1 METIQKFQDLLKRLF
16 QFETSDLD
24 FGIYRILN
32 YKREQ
37 IEKFIQGDLRNMVE
51 SAFTKHK
58 GERLTNINQRFEE
71 AKQKVIQGLGTL
83 SFTPTGELEE
93 GFKDTPLGRDFL
105 SIKAQ
110 KDEAEEIDEIKL
122 QVFNDLYN
130 FFSRYYE
137 EGDFV
142 PQYRHSIKRYK
153 YAIPYNGEE
162 VKLYWANNEQ
172 YYTKT
177 GLLFRDYTFEANDY
191 KIIFRIV
198 SAREELGSNKATKA
212 RFFILDDENPVESK
226 DKALIIYFQYR
237 ELIEEEVKSYGVEG
251 GSNTAKQQKINQ
263 KSYEEIISKIEDITV
278 KALLSKDYRNEKE
291 LLLYQISRFT
301 AKNTKDYFIHKN
313 LKKFLS
319 EQLNYFITA
328 EVLDIETL
336 EKERF
341 LDKHITRAKV
351 VREIGED
358 IIDFLSQI
366 EDFQKRLWEKKKFVL
381 KTEYVLTTDRV
392 PEELHQEIWTNKGQ
406 RNEWKDLGFE
416 IPKTK
421 EDLNKRTLP
430 IDTKYYAQEFKEK
443 LLERIT
449 SSPVI
454 ARSDSDEAIS
464 LDDLLDGILIKSEN
478 WQALNLILERYRNK
492 MQCIYIDPPYNTGN
506 DTFLYK
512 DKYKD
517 SSWLSMITELL
528 SLFRSLGTE
537 DAVFFISIDDHELP
551 RLTAILE
558 AEFGKDSLLGPMIV
572 QVNKGGRS
580 YLHIAKTHE
589 YIACGTVH
597 HNESAIRELLKEN
610 KEEFRYKD
618 SRGIYALRE
627 LRNRNPKFTRKNRP
641 NLFYPFYID
650 PRDTDEYGNCAV
662 SLKKTMKHTIEAVPK
677 NKKGEDDC
685 WRWGRDKV
693 QRCVDSNNPNESDIV
708 ARKKSGGGWNIYE
721 KYRKQTTKA
730 KSIWDESSV
739 RTENGTIMLRNL
751 FGTPVF
757 FDNPKPVEL
766 VEKCMKIATNADS
779 LILDF
784 FAGSGTTGHA
794 VAKFNREDAGKRKY
808 ILVEM
813 ADYFDTVIIPRL
825 KKVCYSFNW
834 KDGKPQDTDGISQ
847 FFKYHILE
855 QYEDTLDN
863 IELTASKQAELK
875 FGDDYLLKYFL
886 DYETRGNPN
895 LLNIDQLKDPFSYKL
910 KVNLEEVGE
919 PQEVVVDIPET
930 FNYLLGLKVK
940 KIKAREIASPSAMTK
955 RENIYSSLAR
965 KRERI

>member
-1 METIQKFQDLLKRLF
+1 M
-16 QFETSDLD
+16 
-24 FGIYRILN
+24 
-32 YKREQ
+32 
-37 IEKFIQGDLRNMVE
+37 
-51 SAFTKHK
+51 
-58 GERLTNINQRFEE
+58 
-71 AKQKVIQGLGTL
+71 
-83 SFTPTGELEE
+83 
-93 GFKDTPLGRDFL
+93 
-105 SIKAQ
+105 
-110 KDEAEEIDEIKL
+110 
-122 QVFNDLYN
+122 FNDLYS
-130 FFSRYYE
+130 FFSRFYE

-142 PQYRHSIKRYK
+142 PQYRYSIKGHK
-153 YAIPYNGEE
+153 YAIPYDGDE
-162 VKLYWANNEQ
+162 VKLYWANSEQ

-177 GLLFRDYTFEANDY
+177 GLLFRDYTFKANNY

-198 SAREELGSNKATKA
+198 SVKEELGSKKATRA
-212 RFFILDDENPVESK
+212 RFFVLDDGNPVELNEK
-226 DKALIIYFQYR
+226 VLIIRFQYR
-237 ELIEEEVKSYGVEG
+237 EFTEEEVTSYEVGG
-251 GSNTAKQQKINQ
+251 GSNTSKQEKINQ
-263 KSYEEIISKIEDITV
+263 RSYKEILEEIKDIELGV
-278 KALLSKDYRNEKE
+278 GLGRDYKNEKP
-291 LLLYQISRFT
+291 LLRYQISRFT

-319 EQLNYFITA
+319 EQLDFFIKA
-328 EVLDIETL
+328 EVLSIETL
-336 EKERF
+336 EKEKF
-341 LDKHITRAKV
+341 LDKHIARAKV

-366 EDFQKRLWEKKKFVL
+366 EDFQKKLWEKKKFVL
-381 KTEYVLTTDRV
+381 KTEYVITTDRV
-392 PEELHQEIWTNKGQ
+392 TEEFHQDIWIGKEQRKEWRELGFDIPKSKEELK
-406 RNEWKDLGFE
+406 K
-416 IPKTK
+416 KK
-421 EDLNKRTLP
+421 LP
-430 IDTKYYAQEFKEK
+430 IDTRYFGQGFKEG
-443 LLERIT
+443 LLEKL
-449 SSPVI
+449 SEK
-454 ARSDSDEAIS
+454 AD
-464 LDDLLDGILIKSEN
+464 LDDLLNGLLIKSEN
-478 WQALNLILERYRNK
+478 WQALNLLLERYRNK

-558 AEFGKDSLLGPMIV
+558 AEFGKDSLLGPIIV

-580 YLHIAKTHE
+580 YLPIAKTHE

-597 HNESAIRELLKEN
+597 HNESAIRELQKEN
-610 KEEFRYKD
+610 KQEFRHKD
-618 SRGIYALRE
+618 SRGIYALGE

-693 QRCVDSNNPNESDIV
+693 QRCVDSNNPNESDVV

-751 FGTPVF
+751 FGTSVF

-834 KDGKPQDTDGISQ
+834 NDGKPQDTDGISQ
-847 FFKYHILE
+847 FFKYQILE
-855 QYEDTLDN
+855 QYEDALDN
-863 IELTASKQAELK
+863 IELKENKQAELK

-886 DYETRGNPN
+886 DYETRENPS
-895 LLNIDQLKDPFSYKL
+895 LLNIDNLKNPFSYKL
-910 KVNLEEVGE
+910 RVNLEEVGE
-919 PQEVVVDIPET
+919 PQEMVVDIPET

-940 KIKAREIASPSAMTK
+940 KAKTRNNGRKYLFILGEKEGKDIAIIWRKYEDRWNENDFKKDKHFIIREITPWIPHIVYVNGQSVLTPKLGERPVEICYIEPEFK
-955 RENIYSSLAR
+955 RLMEG
-965 KRERI
+965 